1 MAKSSTKNASISAT
15 RSVNVI
21 IQACLAEPTQ
31 PGFASGLRRDDPAPI
46 WEPSVWLVGRGPAMV
61 PTPPP

>member
-21 IQACLAEPTQ
+21 IQAWLAEPSQ
-31 PGFASGLRRDDPAPI
+31 PGFASRGRKDDAAPVSG
-46 WEPSVWLVGRGPAMV
+46 PSLWLAGRGPAMV